1 MRTLTIPRPET
12 LKDLVYRRIREL
24 LLAGRL
30 PAHEIHSANQLADKL
45 GVSRTPVREALLQL
59 SAEGFLE
66 PLKGRGYRM
75 RQFGA
80 REIGE
85 LFEARQLIEGH
96 VVQKVAQRAGG
107 DASRLAP
114 LEQAMAAMKKAE
126 AKVDEGAFL
135 EADEA
140 FHRALLAQQENRQ
153 LASLLENLRACVV
166 LLGHAALTREGRM
179 REVRA
184 EHERILDALRKGD
197 AAAAAR
203 AMQAHLAATEAQVRS
218 AHGMQGK
225 ESADAREQRTA

>member
-1 MRTLTIPRPET
+1 MRTLIIPRPET
-12 LKDLVYRRIREL
+12 LKDLVYRRIRGL
-24 LLAGRL
+24 LLSGRL
-30 PAHEIHSANQLADKL
+30 PVQEIHSANQLADKL

-59 SAEGFLE
+59 TAEGFLE

-75 RQFGA
+75 RKFGS

-85 LFEARQLIEGH
+85 LFEVRQLIEGH
-96 VVQKVAQRAGG
+96 VVQKVARRTGG
-107 DASRLAP
+107 DTSRLAP
-114 LEQAMAAMKKAE
+114 LEQAMDGMKKAE
-126 AKVDEGAFL
+126 AKGDEGAFL

-140 FHRALLAQQENRQ
+140 FHRALLSQQENRQ
-153 LASLLENLRACVV
+153 LNALLENLRACVV

-218 AHGMQGK
+218 VHGK